1 MINYEFAVIS
11 AVLCDG
17 VNGSCFLFTCADRC
31 GFRSDGLGTL
41 VSSVHSLSRRRERER
56 CRPRFGSQQDAIA
69 AGHQVRAE
77 SGAPPLRPPPPPAA
91 HPAPPL
97 PLITSDTMPIPQ
109 WAAFTAL
116 FIDEAAERLYQV
128 ARNSG
133 HLKMS
138 CIHTAALRSNICF
151 DIVSQVNQKVNYRQG
166 DP

>member
-1 MINYEFAVIS
+1 MINYKFPVIS
-11 AVLCDG
+11 PVLCDG
-17 VNGSCFLFTCADRC
+17 VNGSYFLFTSTDRC

-56 CRPRFGSQQDAIA
+56 RRPRFGSQQDAIA

-77 SGAPPLRPPPPPAA
+77 SGAPHPPPPPAA

-109 WAAFTAL
+109 WAVFSAL

-138 CIHTAALRSNICF
+138 CIDTAVRRSNICF
-151 DIVSQVNQKVNYRQG
+151 HIVFQVNQKVNYHQ
-166 DP
+166 